1 VVTRSV
7 FKRNNRVEK
16 GGASSSRMKKEHESI
31 DLRAHKMMRGR
42 VEPFAVPIVVQVI
55 KEIVAVPQMT
65 FP

>member
-1 VVTRSV
+1 VVARSAL
-7 FKRNNRVEK
+7 KRNNRVEE

-55 KEIVAVPQMT
+55 KKILAVPQMT
-65 FP
+65 SP